1 MTARKQVAGRVYH
14 HLIGAR
20 HCRDTGVAEMRSHM
34 AFYEVRMPSIVTVK
48 KGDQGSGRRVKPG
61 HHCCQL
67 PAILQSGQKAETTVA
82 KLGQTLFNPSA
93 GTVSRKIID
102 HHALERSVCLR
113 RYGSDRSVDE
123 CLLIETAYANGYG
136 W

>member
-1 MTARKQVAGRVYH
+1 MTASKQLAGRIYQH
-14 HLIGAR
+14 FIGAR
-20 HCRDTGVAEMRSHM
+20 DRRDTGVTEMGCRM
-34 AFYEVRMPSIVTVK
+34 AFYEVRMPGIITVK
-48 KGDQGSGRRVKPG
+48 KGDQRSGCRVKPS
-61 HHCCQL
+61 HYCCQL
-67 PAILQSGQKAETTVA
+67 PAILRSGQKAETTVA

-93 GTVSRKIID
+93 GTVGRKIID
-102 HHALERSVCLR
+102 HHALERSVRLR

>member
-1 MTARKQVAGRVYH
+1 MTASKQIAGSIYQH
-14 HLIGAR
+14 HIGGR
-20 HCRDTGVAEMRSHM
+20 HRRDTGVTEMRSRM
-34 AFYEVRMPSIVTVK
+34 AFYEVRMPGIVTVK
-48 KGDQGSGRRVKPG
+48 KGDQRSGCRVKPG
-61 HHCCQL
+61 HYCCQL

-82 KLGQTLFNPSA
+82 KPGQTLFNPSA
-93 GTVSRKIID
+93 GTVGRKIID
-102 HHALERSVCLR
+102 HHALERSVRLR